1 MYEEKKTDP
10 SGNVYEVEKVREGA
24 KKERKKE
31 RGSDQEGGRE
41 REIEVTLINEYI
53 FRRKR
58 TCIVRSTT
66 TVRQ

>member
-1 MYEEKKTDP
+1 MYEEEKTDP
-10 SGNVYEVEKVREGA
+10 SGNVYEVEKVGEV
-24 KKERKKE
+24 KKE
-31 RGSDQEGGRE
+31 RGREGEKERGREGE
-41 REIEVTLINEYI
+41 REIEVTFINKCI